1 MGGILLP
8 VSRVVSDKLFKMI
21 SRRIFQVVAWLLV
34 VAVAVFTL
42 GPVEWRPLTGLP
54 THLERFAGI
63 ALITGAFCLGY
74 PRYRLAILVLV
85 IGGIGLLEVAQDL
98 IPGRHGKRVELAI
111 KVAGAL
117 IGGVGSMLIERLKP
131 AA

>member
-1 MGGILLP
+1 
-8 VSRVVSDKLFKMI
+8 MI

-42 GPVEWRPLTGLP
+42 GPVEWRPSTGLP
-54 THLERFAGI
+54 SHLERFVGI

-74 PRYRLAILVLV
+74 PHYRLGLLVLV

-117 IGGVGSMLIERLKP
+117 IGGVSAMMIERLKP
-131 AA
+131 GSRLV